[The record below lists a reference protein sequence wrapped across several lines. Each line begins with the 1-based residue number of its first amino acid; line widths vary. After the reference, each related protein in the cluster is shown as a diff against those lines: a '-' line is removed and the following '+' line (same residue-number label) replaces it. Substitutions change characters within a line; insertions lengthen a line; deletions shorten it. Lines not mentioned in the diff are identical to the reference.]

1 LDGDQQ
7 NLQPT
12 SLKLAPINNSNIY
25 ARRHS
30 AHTCPITEER
40 HASTGIPPPVPLRP
54 PAVPKRTHV
63 PPSVNTTETA
73 KMNVRSQAQPPP
85 PIIPP
90 LPKSRALPPIPTVD
104 NKPRPPI
111 RHQISSDSSNL
122 NVLSRTYDLNRN
134 ASPKQPAK
142 LPCTFEFNSV
152 TQDFTKIPPA
162 PVGPPPPAPKTCH
175 KPNISPASKVG
186 GNQQCNGGRVSVR
199 QDSGISSDS
208 FSQTSSPSY
217 TTKTM
222 ETPLLPPKT
231 PVRQQNGILTKAQ
244 NVEDDTNGNTTITKS
259 ASTPASL
266 QTIVRFHNGSNMSLH
281 HRIIRDMRRP
291 SSHYARRLKLRFRFA
306 QVIINAIALFAIG
319 AGMAAYFKGT
329 YLPFGSDKTTQFALS
344 LSFLFQLIHHRCK

>member
-1 LDGDQQ
+1 
-7 NLQPT
+7 
-12 SLKLAPINNSNIY
+12 
-25 ARRHS
+25 
-30 AHTCPITEER
+30 
-40 HASTGIPPPVPLRP
+40 
-54 PAVPKRTHV
+54 
-63 PPSVNTTETA
+63 
-73 KMNVRSQAQPPP
+73 MNVRSQAQPPP

-281 HRIIRDMRRP
+281 HRVTSLAPSIPPSHHRIYFQIIRDMRRP